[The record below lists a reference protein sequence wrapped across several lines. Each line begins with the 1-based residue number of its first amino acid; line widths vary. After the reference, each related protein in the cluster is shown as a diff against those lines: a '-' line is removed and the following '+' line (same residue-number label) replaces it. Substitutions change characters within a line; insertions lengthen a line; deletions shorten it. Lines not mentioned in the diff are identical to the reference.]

1 MRRAGPVSAR
11 LVLVSEPLPECALC
25 ERPTKRAAWE
35 ANGSLCTECTQG
47 IDRSIALLP
56 PVLPRD

>member
-1 MRRAGPVSAR
+1 MTAR
-11 LVLVSEPLPECALC
+11 LTLVSEPLPECALC

-35 ANGSLCTECTQG
+35 ANGSLCSECAAG
-47 IDRSIALLP
+47 IDRTIGMLP

>member
-1 MRRAGPVSAR
+1 MTGR

-35 ANGSLCTECTQG
+35 ANGSLCTECAQG
-47 IDRSIALLP
+47 IDRTIDMLP